1 MFMLKFFFHNK
12 HIQKI
17 ISTRYEC
24 SLQGYIFAYQIFI
37 AVKYSCHIRCDL
49 LIDLTSSPCR

>member
-37 AVKYSCHIRCDL
+37 AVKYRCHIR
-49 LIDLTSSPCR
+49 